1 MFLFVD
7 EEYIRVH
14 KISRESLLSKKLYG
28 RALAGFIRES
38 ALGALTNRA
47 LVMACMLIY
56 MFQRLFVMRLNE
68 WFLDLKSYI
77 FPCMNILILGKQH
90 VLIVW
95 IEQ

>member
-14 KISRESLLSKKLYG
+14 KISREFLSKKFYG

-47 LVMACMLIY
+47 LVKACMLIY
-56 MFQRLFVMRLNE
+56 MFQRLFVME
-68 WFLDLKSYI
+68 VK
-77 FPCMNILILGKQH
+77 
-90 VLIVW
+90 
-95 IEQ
+95 E